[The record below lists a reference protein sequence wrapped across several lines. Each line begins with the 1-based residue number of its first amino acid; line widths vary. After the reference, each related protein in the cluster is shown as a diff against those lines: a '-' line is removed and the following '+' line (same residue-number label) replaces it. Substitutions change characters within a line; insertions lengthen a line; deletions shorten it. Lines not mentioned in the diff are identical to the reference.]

1 MTNNEMRALE
11 LYHQLLALSPDDG
24 ETAAR
29 VTIRAADGRLVGDV
43 LLNSRD
49 LEAATDAL
57 VSLNAYA
64 QDERDNAQQLH
75 PDALAEVEA
84 HFASLDLGDQ
94 DGGA

>member
-1 MTNNEMRALE
+1 MTNDEMRALE

-57 VSLNAYA
+57 VSLNAHA
-64 QDERDNAQQLH
+64 QDERDNAQRLH
-75 PDALAEVEA
+75 PDALADLEA
-84 HFASLDLGDQ
+84 HFASLDLGDT

>member
-1 MTNNEMRALE
+1 MTNDEMRALE

-75 PDALAEVEA
+75 PDALADLEA